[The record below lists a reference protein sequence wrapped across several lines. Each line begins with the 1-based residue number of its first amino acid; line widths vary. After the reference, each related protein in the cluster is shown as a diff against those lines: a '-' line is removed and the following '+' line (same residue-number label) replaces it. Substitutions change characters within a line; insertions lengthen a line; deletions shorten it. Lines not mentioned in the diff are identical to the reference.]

1 MRRWFVI
8 PALVCLAF
16 MGLVAPLAPVQA
28 ASPDATDPATT
39 VLYPGWNFVGW
50 LGADGSVDDLFD
62 QVAAVEAVSA
72 LAPGHPAAAMGP
84 WEPVARG
91 AGRMIRTGE
100 PLWIRLAGEHGQ
112 LWRQAA
118 LRAPPVMPLGAGQ
131 HAVVWA
137 WGGDRPFGAVL
148 GRVAGQMVSAQRW
161 NRFTQAFEQYAP
173 DGNPFSIARGEALYL
188 RLDAPAV
195 WGPAEGPTITGA
207 EWLPQTDRR
216 TLEETVAGVH
226 AYFERWLGITPQ
238 PFALRAQE
246 FPFPCLTSSDTFRAT
261 IYLPCLEIALD
272 QLAGA
277 TMAESYAT
285 AAVSMARERAGH
297 TEPEWLVAGQA
308 HYVYARWMAAAGLR
322 PYWSFYSEMIGYT
335 RATDFTLDSAPL
347 QARLSANAPR
357 WVIIDPARPLWEPS
371 RRQFERWMGALAVD
385 WLVQWT
391 GEAAL
396 QQYAQTRFAGDWRA
410 AFQDAFGMSI
420 DQFLSWFEHYRPG
433 VTAADGGAPRLRRP
447 FHSVVFAGPLTDE
460 RRALVPAIE
469 AFVDFFEREYGL
481 SATAATFVLDINEAS
496 YKDILAGGLESC
508 GYANG
513 SLIYVRAG
521 CAFPFIIA
529 HEFAHVLQKELAV
542 GGEWPQLQW
551 LVEGS
556 AEYLAM
562 QQWLDAGPADPETA
576 WASREAFAAGMITGL
591 PATASDAAVARAA
604 LERDELYQV
613 YALAVR
619 HLVARFGIEPL
630 FAAFG
635 PTWRDAGPDEASR
648 FQAVFGAS
656 LDDFHASFGR
666 WLRSLPAP
674 PPAEPDPD
682 GGQVCPVAWA
692 DAQGVFQVALDGP
705 GPNCTVLRSGGH
717 VAVSRGDSVR
727 TFTLY
732 RGYGWLI
739 IDQTHVFGTAAAAFL
754 VVDPSGAP
762 RSGEITLA
770 LGDGRELARRVPPEL
785 ADLHAV
791 FDAITSSPGG

>member
-1 MRRWFVI
+1 M
-8 PALVCLAF
+8 
-16 MGLVAPLAPVQA
+16 
-28 ASPDATDPATT
+28 
-39 VLYPGWNFVGW
+39 
-50 LGADGSVDDLFD
+50 
-62 QVAAVEAVSA
+62 
-72 LAPGHPAAAMGP
+72 
-84 WEPVARG
+84 
-91 AGRMIRTGE
+91 
-100 PLWIRLAGEHGQ
+100 
-112 LWRQAA
+112 
-118 LRAPPVMPLGAGQ
+118 
-131 HAVVWA
+131 
-137 WGGDRPFGAVL
+137 
-148 GRVAGQMVSAQRW
+148 
-161 NRFTQAFEQYAP
+161 
-173 DGNPFSIARGEALYL
+173 
-188 RLDAPAV
+188 
-195 WGPAEGPTITGA
+195 
-207 EWLPQTDRR
+207 
-216 TLEETVAGVH
+216 
-226 AYFERWLGITPQ
+226 
-238 PFALRAQE
+238 
-246 FPFPCLTSSDTFRAT
+246 
-261 IYLPCLEIALD
+261 
-272 QLAGA
+272 
-277 TMAESYAT
+277 
-285 AAVSMARERAGH
+285 
-297 TEPEWLVAGQA
+297 
-308 HYVYARWMAAAGLR
+308 
-322 PYWSFYSEMIGYT
+322 
-335 RATDFTLDSAPL
+335 
-347 QARLSANAPR
+347 QARLVVGHDSL
-357 WVIIDPARPLWEPS
+357 WTIEDPARPLWEPS

-420 DQFLSWFEHYRPG
+420 DQFLSWFEHYRQG
-433 VTAADGGAPRLRRP
+433 LTAADGGAPRLRRP

-481 SATAATFVLDINEAS
+481 SATAATFVLDIDEAS
-496 YKDILAGGLESC
+496 YKDIWAGVDTC

-513 SLIYVRAG
+513 SLIYVRAE

-529 HEFAHVLQKELAV
+529 HEFAHVLQKELAR
-542 GGEWPQLQW
+542 GGEWPQQW

-562 QQWLDAGPADPETA
+562 QQSLDAGPADPETA
-576 WASREAFAAGMITGL
+576 WASREAFAAGVITGV

-682 GGQVCPVAWA
+682 GVQVQVCPVVWA
-692 DAQGVFQVALDGP
+692 DAQGVFQVVLDGP
-705 GPNCTVLRSGGH
+705 GPNCTLLHSGGH

-732 RGYGWLI
+732 RGYGWAI
-739 IDQTHVFGTAAAAFL
+739 IDETHVFGTAAATFF
-754 VVDPSGAP
+754 VVDPSVAP
-762 RSGEITLA
+762 RGGEITLA